1 MVILKA
7 GSTVVSFYF
16 WIRGGYVFKSKRKL
30 QWSLPLKSPGD
41 IHLDPS
47 GVKGNSRI
55 RGVYVFKRKRKLQ
68 WNRPFKITMRYSLGT
83 HRGQRKFSRKGVY
96 VSKSKKNLQCS
107 LPLKSPGDILLD
119 TAGVKGNSRVR
130 VYVFKSQR

>member
-1 MVILKA
+1 M
-7 GSTVVSFYF
+7 
-16 WIRGGYVFKSKRKL
+16 
-30 QWSLPLKSPGD
+30 
-41 IHLDPS
+41 DPS

-68 WNRPFKITMRYSLGT
+68 WSRPFKITMRYSLGT

-119 TAGVKGNSRVR
+119 PVGVKRNPCVR
-130 VYVFKSQR
+130 AVSVFKSPKLTTVEPAFKITRRYSLGSSRGQRNFLRKGGVCI